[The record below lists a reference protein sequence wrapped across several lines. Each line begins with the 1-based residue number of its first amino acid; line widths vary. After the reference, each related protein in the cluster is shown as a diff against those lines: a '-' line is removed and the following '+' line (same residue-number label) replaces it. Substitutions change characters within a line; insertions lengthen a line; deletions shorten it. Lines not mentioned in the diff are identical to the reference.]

1 MLDFVYSSWILIL
14 AAVILIAILIILG
27 YKRRMKSYL
36 GHKFN
41 MVSMRLF
48 TLGQKLSQY
57 EGFQDE
63 YVEIHSHLDELQYK
77 STGEA
82 LRELD
87 QISNKINLLQLALN
101 ARKKSVSDK

>member
-1 MLDFVYSSWILIL
+1 
-14 AAVILIAILIILG
+14 
-27 YKRRMKSYL
+27 MKSYL

-41 MVSMRLF
+41 TVSMRLF

-57 EGFQDE
+57 EGYQAE
-63 YVEIHSHLDELQYK
+63 YVEIHNHLDELQYK

-87 QISNKINLLQLALN
+87 QITNKINLLQLALN
-101 ARKKSVSDK
+101 AKKKSDPDK